1 MVSRR
6 INGGE
11 DRIQWR
17 CSPAAAPRA
26 WWSAAPIRG
35 LWRQICRF
43 LGQRGVFRRWQH
55 RIKRVVLP
63 DPAWERLSVEVLAP
77 AASSGGGLG
86 ACRGGVG
93 IGGHVAAS
101 SGLKRGRRRSAGK
114 WWMSASSLPC
124 GGGTW
129 WLVSLLHSLWLAAT
143 LALPSAVVCS
153 AAGEN
158 DVLGCRFLLEGVV
171 VQHQC
176 IPSPAVK
183 MSPSESSGSVFLNR
197 TTTASSDVV
206 PSLEA
211 LSLEPLSGGERCLL
225 R

>member
-1 MVSRR
+1 MPKDWVSSSPPCRSVSGDSSLPHHQPILPPRR
-6 INGGE
+6 
-11 DRIQWR
+11 RR
-17 CSPAAAPRA
+17 
-26 WWSAAPIRG
+26 
-35 LWRQICRF
+35 
-43 LGQRGVFRRWQH
+43 FRRWRC
-55 RIKRVVLP
+55 RIRGEPPDQWWRGPDPVEVLCCCGAAGVVVGRADSRALAADLSVSWPAGCVPSLAAPDPRVVLP

-93 IGGHVAAS
+93 IGGRVAAS

-129 WLVSLLHSLWLAAT
+129 WPVSLLHSLWLAAT

-158 DVLGCRFLLEGVV
+158 LAPFCRC
-171 VQHQC
+171 QR
-176 IPSPAVK
+176 PRRS
-183 MSPSESSGSVFLNR
+183 R
-197 TTTASSDVV
+197 T
-206 PSLEA
+206 SL
-211 LSLEPLSGGERCLL
+211 PR
-225 R
+225 